1 MRTWMHWSIGFLMLT
16 VALIAAESRP
26 GETSTVRSELPAST
40 GVVVDDG
47 VPF

>member
-1 MRTWMHWSIGFLMLT
+1 MRWMHWSIGFLMLT
-16 VALIAAESRP
+16 VVMLAAGTRRS
-26 GETSTVRSELPAST
+26 ETPPVRSDLPDT